1 VQQIPLLLNCK
12 NCNKLKNEKKFSNK
26 IFSKNSA
33 KNSSSSELQRL
44 QQTQKKNLQKRIKFV
59 NNSATNLVFFCF
71 PYFYWNYLPLTVLN
85 QLWACLL
92 NNNLIIL
99 FFNVKNIW
107 FYITFSLTLSSTEPT
122 CEFQFWNL
130 FNSHVSCLHDQLV
143 LFHYFN

>member
-1 VQQIPLLLNCK
+1 
-12 NCNKLKNEKKFSNK
+12 
-26 IFSKNSA
+26 
-33 KNSSSSELQRL
+33 
-44 QQTQKKNLQKRIKFV
+44 
-59 NNSATNLVFFCF
+59 
-71 PYFYWNYLPLTVLN
+71 LPLAVLN

-99 FFNVKNIW
+99 NFFNVKNIW

-143 LFHYFN
+143 LFHYFNWSIVASSSSSGGCWRNLQLNFQKNFR